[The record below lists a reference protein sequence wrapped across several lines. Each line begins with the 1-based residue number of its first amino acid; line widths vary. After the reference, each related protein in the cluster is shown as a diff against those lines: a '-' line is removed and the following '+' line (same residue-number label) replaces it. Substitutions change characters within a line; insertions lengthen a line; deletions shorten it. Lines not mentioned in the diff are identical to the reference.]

1 MGYAAALV
9 WKGRGL
15 SDVAGGLCRSPV
27 PLHHSA
33 AVRIEDRGYQFA
45 NGVYEVMAV
54 AGGSL
59 LDEGLT

>member
-1 MGYAAALV
+1 
-9 WKGRGL
+9 
-15 SDVAGGLCRSPV
+15 
-27 PLHHSA
+27 
-33 AVRIEDRGYQFA
+33 VRIEDRGYQFA